1 MAQCISPWSKKING
15 QNTTLPCGKCYN
27 CKARRVS
34 GWSFRLLKQAEVST
48 SAFFL
53 TLTYSPE
60 NVPITDKNYMTLLKS
75 DLQKFLK
82 RLRKSYG
89 KNNKN
94 IKYYACGEYGST
106 TMRPHYHMVLFNADE
121 QNIIKAWN
129 LGNVHFGNV
138 SPASVGYTLKY
149 MSKDGMIPKHQND
162 DRQKEFSLMSKK
174 MGLNYLTPQMVQWHK
189 NDLEERMYIP
199 LLDGKKIAMPRY
211 YKDKIYTQ
219 YQKDKIINHLKTKQL
234 ISDSKLDL
242 STLLKQMEKEDMI
255 RRNIATK
262 KKEQRKNLT
271 L

>member
-53 TLTYSPE
+53 TLTYDPE
-60 NVPITDKNYMTLLKS
+60 KVPITDKKFMTLDKT

-89 KNNKN
+89 KTNPN
-94 IKYYACGEYGST
+94 IKYYACGEYGGNT
-106 TMRPHYHMVLFNADE
+106 ERPHYHMVIFNAHE
-121 QNIIKAWN
+121 KNIINAWQ
-129 LGNVHFGNV
+129 LGHVHFGNV

-149 MSKDGMIPKHQND
+149 MSKNTLIPKHKND
-162 DRQKEFSLMSKK
+162 DRNKEFSLMSKK
-174 MGLNYLTPQMVQWHK
+174 MGAHYLTPQMIQWHK
-189 NDLEERMYIP
+189 NNLEERMYIP
-199 LLDGKKIAMPRY
+199 LKDGKKIAMPRY
-211 YKDKIYTQ
+211 YKDKIYSQ
-219 YQKDKIINHLKTKQL
+219 YQKDKIINHLKNKQL
-234 ISDSKLDL
+234 IEDSKLDL
-242 STLLKQMEKEDMI
+242 STLLKTMEKEDMI

-262 KKEQRKNLT
+262 NKDQRKNLSI
-271 L
+271 